1 MPKSM
6 QVNQPS
12 RSDREYVFVD
22 GVYKKNVAYVPRS
35 TKKNTKITTVDTLRD
50 DFRTDEKKELDEDE
64 LYDKAES
71 LLQDSDLDDDWVSF
85 THNGEK
91 YYTISDFSYDYSFGR
106 GDNEEDAFTVE
117 LDYKTGNEIVD
128 RANSSSINKI
138 YSGIDNVSVDMGD
151 HKISLS
157 YNNLDDFKND
167 TIKAEIIDTVKMQ
180 HEDIPIVDDATYS
193 TERYDV
199 IENSIDIKD
208 LRDQVESNL
217 QDMIDDMEEEK
228 GYIDNDVVAS
238 EYELLEKL
246 NNPDNYVR
254 AVEYLIA
261 SGEVDEDGILSYP
274 EEYYDDII
282 EYIRNPKTLY

>member
-64 LYDKAES
+64 LYDKTES

-138 YSGIDNVSVDMGD
+138 YSGIDNVSVDTGD

-238 EYELLEKL
+238 EYKLLEKL

-254 AVEYLIA
+254 AVEYLID

>member
-1 MPKSM
+1 MSKSM

-12 RSDREYVFVD
+12 RSDREYIFVD
-22 GVYKKNVAYVPRS
+22 GVYKKNIAYVPRS
-35 TKKNTKITTVDTLRD
+35 TKKNIGVVTVDTLRD
-50 DFRTDEKKELDEDE
+50 DFRTDGRKELDEDE
-64 LYDKAES
+64 LYDKTES
-71 LLQDSDLDDDWVSF
+71 LLQDSDLSDDWVSF

-91 YYTISDFSYDYSFGR
+91 YSTISDFSYDYSFGR
-106 GDNEEDAFTVE
+106 DDDEKDTFTVE
-117 LDYKTGNEIVD
+117 LDYKTGNEILD
-128 RANSSSINKI
+128 SANSSSINKI
-138 YSGIDNVSVDMGD
+138 YSGIDNVSIDTEN
-151 HKISLS
+151 HKISLR
-157 YNNLDDFKND
+157 YNNLDDFKDD
-167 TIKAEIIDTVKMQ
+167 TMKAEIIDTVKMQ

-238 EYELLEKL
+238 EYKLLEKL

-254 AVEYLIA
+254 AVEYLID